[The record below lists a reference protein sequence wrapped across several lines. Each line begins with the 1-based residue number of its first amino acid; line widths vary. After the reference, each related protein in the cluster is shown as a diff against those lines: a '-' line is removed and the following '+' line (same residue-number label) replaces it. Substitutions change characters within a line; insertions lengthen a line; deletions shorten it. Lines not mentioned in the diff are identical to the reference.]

1 MNNGGG
7 NRGACLCKFP
17 RTVISFMLNG
27 QNSGAASENNLP
39 PLFSLSTLL
48 LALLCLASPPH
59 RCSLCTHLLPAFIK
73 REAERSESLKEYRSC
88 YLPNHFSLTAN
99 QPRPSQRLQ
108 SFTPHFLGKPH
119 SFFLSSSSI
128 DSACFSCFFLPFI
141 CIFIVSLLASLSVSC
156 PPIASVYIYF
166 LISPPLY
173 FAVIAV
179 ASPPPCILHCRVHK
193 PHVVPG

>member
-73 REAERSESLKEYRSC
+73 REAERSESVKEYRSR
-88 YLPNHFSLTAN
+88 YLPNPFSPDSKSAAAL
-99 QPRPSQRLQ
+99 PE
-108 SFTPHFLGKPH
+108 TPEFYTP
-119 SFFLSSSSI
+119 LSWRCRAAS
-128 DSACFSCFFLPFI
+128 
-141 CIFIVSLLASLSVSC
+141 SLLLLHRFCLFLLFFYAFHLHFYC
-156 PPIASVYIYF
+156 FIACLRLY
-166 LISPPLY
+166 LLSPP
-173 FAVIAV
+173 
-179 ASPPPCILHCRVHK
+179 
-193 PHVVPG
+193 